1 MELPKILF
9 HVTDK
14 KFLKSIKKEGLI
26 PFKNPQYPEISKP
39 KYVYLGKES
48 TALNWGAPK
57 SSKHDRVLIKI
68 RTALLDKTK
77 IAADDNLYGHNSYQY
92 EGEIPKKALMISK
105 KKIET
110 DGCEYWMNKFADKK
124 KETVTV

>member
-26 PFKNPQYPEISKP
+26 PFKNPQYPSISKP
-39 KYVYLGKES
+39 QYVYMGKEAI
-48 TALNWGAPK
+48 ALTWGAPK
-57 SSKHDRVLIKI
+57 SPSHDRVLIKI

-77 IAADDNLYGHNSYQY
+77 IAKDNNLGYDSYQY
-92 EGEIPKKALMISK
+92 EGEVPRKALMI
-105 KKIET
+105 T
-110 DGCEYWMNKFADKK
+110 K
-124 KETVTV
+124 KEVKGHGVDYWPKS

>member
-26 PFKNPQYPEISKP
+26 PFKNPQYPSISKP
-39 KYVYLGKES
+39 KYVYMGHES
-48 TALNWGAPK
+48 TALLWGAPQ
-57 SSKHDRVLIKI
+57 SPKHDRVLIKI

-77 IAADDNLYGHNSYQY
+77 IAKDSNLDGYNSYQY
-92 EGEIPKKALMISK
+92 EGEIPRKALMISK
-105 KKIET
+105 KKIENNGV
-110 DGCEYWMNKFADKK
+110 DYWS
-124 KETVTV
+124 TVQKT